1 MDWTLFFMRNGY
13 GLYIWGSIGMC
24 AAVFVAEVLALRAR
38 RRALQGRVAQMSQTL
53 QMPAAHPSAQFR
65 AEP

>member
-38 RRALQGRVAQMSQTL
+38 RRAQMSQTL